1 MLEWLEGLGLKYQF
15 IAGEA
20 AWQLGK
26 PSRHLEVLKENM
38 SLLALEPGPE
48 VSAEEILNLSLS
60 AKNSLHNLKGHSPHQ
75 WAFGKNKEQ
84 MGSWLQ
90 F

>member
-1 MLEWLEGLGLKYQF
+1 MLDWLEGLGIKYQF

-26 PSRHLEVLKENM
+26 HSRHLEVLKENM

-60 AKNSLHNLKGHSPHQ
+60 AKNSLHNLKGYSPHQ
-75 WAFGKNKEQ
+75 WAFGKNKVQ